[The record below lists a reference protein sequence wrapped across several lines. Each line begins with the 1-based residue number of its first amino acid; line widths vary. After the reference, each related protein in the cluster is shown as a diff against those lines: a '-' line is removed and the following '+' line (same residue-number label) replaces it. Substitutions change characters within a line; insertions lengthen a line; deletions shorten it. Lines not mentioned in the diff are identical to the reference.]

1 MTERERIEI
10 MAFLRAKGLS
20 EDVIR
25 KAMRAADDEERIEMF
40 RDSSDAKRYQELR
53 NFEPNP
59 GQATLTEVGKVT
71 EGVRY
76 FTDPNPDSEHEKM
89 FKSEFQEQHTGGD
102 IPVYQEDIDMVKKAI
117 PLAKRLLEMQKARG
131 DVGVLIHDAYEL
143 PQGPDTTE
151 CINEVVDEENIPIDG
166 TTQEHVFTERP
177 LTRKE
182 KAMKGDWQPG
192 VKFPAGAVGKGLVDP
207 GLEYYESTGR
217 QPETPIEKY
226 NILQHMKKLTPEEK
240 EHYKRLF
247 TGIENHGYDRKN
259 HPTREELIRDSGD
272 VMFGVDQGLQGNVD
286 PLMSREFLERYREP
300 IVLGPNPVI
309 TPGSDVD
316 DMMYPTTEEMKKLI
330 GEENN
335 KNVTS
340 PGFKAEEKWVPKPG
354 TKGMMKVKPTIFD
367 AILEQMSDVH
377 RRKNADYGDAAYEG
391 YKEFGIQYYIIQLH
405 NKLNRLKSLT
415 KDNSKPQVNE
425 SIEDTLLDMANYAVL
440 ALEALK
446 RED

>member
-1 MTERERIEI
+1 MTEQERIEI
-10 MAFLRAKGLS
+10 RAFLRAKGLS
-20 EDVIR
+20 EDVI
-25 KAMRAADDEERIEMF
+25 KQAMRAADDEERIEMF

-89 FKSEFQEQHTGGD
+89 FKSEFQEQHTSGD

-166 TTQEHVFTERP
+166 TTQERVFTERP

-192 VKFPAGAVGKGLVDP
+192 VKFPAGAVDKGLVDP

-226 NILQHMKKLTPEEK
+226 NVLQHMKNLTPEEK

-272 VMFGVDQGLQGNVD
+272 VMFGVD
-286 PLMSREFLERYREP
+286 M
-300 IVLGPNPVI
+300 
-309 TPGSDVD
+309 
-316 DMMYPTTEEMKKLI
+316 
-330 GEENN
+330 ENN

>member
-1 MTERERIEI
+1 
-10 MAFLRAKGLS
+10 
-20 EDVIR
+20 
-25 KAMRAADDEERIEMF
+25 
-40 RDSSDAKRYQELR
+40 
-53 NFEPNP
+53 
-59 GQATLTEVGKVT
+59 
-71 EGVRY
+71 
-76 FTDPNPDSEHEKM
+76 
-89 FKSEFQEQHTGGD
+89 
-102 IPVYQEDIDMVKKAI
+102 
-117 PLAKRLLEMQKARG
+117 
-131 DVGVLIHDAYEL
+131 
-143 PQGPDTTE
+143 
-151 CINEVVDEENIPIDG
+151 
-166 TTQEHVFTERP
+166 
-177 LTRKE
+177 
-182 KAMKGDWQPG
+182 MKGDWQPS
-192 VKFPAGAVGKGLVDP
+192 VKFPAGAVEKGLVDP

-226 NILQHMKKLTPEEK
+226 NVLQHMKKLTPEEK

-247 TGIENHGYDRKN
+247 ASIENHGYDTKN
-259 HPTREELIRDSGD
+259 YPTREELIREEMIRDSGD
-272 VMFGVDQGLQGNVD
+272 VMFGVDMED
-286 PLMSREFLERYREP
+286 
-300 IVLGPNPVI
+300 
-309 TPGSDVD
+309 
-316 DMMYPTTEEMKKLI
+316 
-330 GEENN
+330 N

-367 AILEQMSDVH
+367 HILEQMSDVH